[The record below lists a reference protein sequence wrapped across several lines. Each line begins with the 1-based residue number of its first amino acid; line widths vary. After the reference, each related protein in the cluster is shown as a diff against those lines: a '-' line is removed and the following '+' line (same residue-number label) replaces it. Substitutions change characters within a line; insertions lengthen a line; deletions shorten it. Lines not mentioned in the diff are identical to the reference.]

1 MTDNTAYRSAALVA
15 LLADLLVLIALFTV
29 LPLLVERLKVPSGL
43 NTLLIGAA
51 FVLFA
56 IGVFVFRRLEVVP
69 GGSEWLSR
77 RGRIV
82 LSIVFALSMMTMIA
96 WQLGFFNSLGQVNT
110 RELGEGPTAV
120 YFVFAPGAWLGFS
133 LLYILVLAFNVTP
146 SIRETNSA
154 YLVAAFL
161 GLLATGIML
170 LVTAAQGRVMLGAD
184 SNPLWAFAGFVW
196 LLLLFMPPRLIY
208 VYRAI
213 GRGTWALAA
222 AGSLVFLCA
231 VAGAWLALG

>member
-1 MTDNTAYRSAALVA
+1 MTDNTAYRSPALVA
-15 LLADLLVLIALFTV
+15 LLADLLVLVALFTV
-29 LPLLVERLKVPSGL
+29 LPLLVERLQEPSGL
-43 NTLLIGAA
+43 NTLLIGVA
-51 FVLFA
+51 FILFA
-56 IGVFVFRRLEVVP
+56 IGVFIIRRLQVVAE
-69 GGSEWLSR
+69 GSEWLSR

-82 LSIVFALSMMTMIA
+82 LAIVFSLSMMTMIA

-110 RELGEGPTAV
+110 RALGEGPAAV

-146 SIRETNSA
+146 TISETDGA
-154 YLVAAFL
+154 YLVAAFVA
-161 GLLATGIML
+161 LLATAVML

-213 GRGTWALAA
+213 GRGTWALVA

-231 VAGAWLALG
+231 VAGAWMALG